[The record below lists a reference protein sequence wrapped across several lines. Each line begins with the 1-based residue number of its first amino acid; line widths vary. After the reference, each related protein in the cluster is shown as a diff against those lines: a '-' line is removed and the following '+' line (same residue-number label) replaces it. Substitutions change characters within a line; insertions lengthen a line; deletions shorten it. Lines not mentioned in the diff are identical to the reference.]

1 MKSFDVMQMQAFLLF
16 FLLLCS
22 SGDAAPRIS
31 RASFVPPASPRIT
44 ASTAPT
50 STVAGGYGLCADS
63 KLFAKKK
70 TVAAAPK
77 KVQVKLLKHIA
88 GTGQAGEVIMV
99 TPAFFN
105 NKLRPTKSAEIISDE
120 EVKKQK
126 VEADAR
132 QAALNAAANGVVES
146 LEDFVLS
153 ISRKCGPDG
162 QLFGGIGPKVIMEE
176 LSKKMPNDLWSDKHV
191 RVATVTDEEGNALK
205 HDIKHLGMF
214 SASISLTK
222 DIVGK
227 VAISI
232 VEES

>member
-1 MKSFDVMQMQAFLLF
+1 M
-16 FLLLCS
+16 
-22 SGDAAPRIS
+22 
-31 RASFVPPASPRIT
+31 
-44 ASTAPT
+44 
-50 STVAGGYGLCADS
+50 CADT

-88 GTGQAGEVIMV
+88 GTGQAGDVIMV

-126 VEADAR
+126 FEADAR
-132 QAALNAAANGVVES
+132 QSALDAAANEVVKS

-153 ISRKCGPDG
+153 IPRKCGPDG

-176 LSKKMPNDLWSDKHV
+176 LSKKIPTELWSDKHV
-191 RVATVTDEEGNALK
+191 RVATVVDEEGNALK
-205 HDIKHLGMF
+205 GDIKHVGMF
-214 SASISLTK
+214 SATISLTK
-222 DIVGK
+222 DVVGK
-227 VAISI
+227 VAISV
-232 VEES
+232 VEEP

>member
-1 MKSFDVMQMQAFLLF
+1 MKSSVTMRKQAVLLF
-16 FLLLCS
+16 VLLQCS
-22 SGDAAPRIS
+22 NVVAAPRIA

-44 ASTAPT
+44 SSRAPT

-88 GTGQAGEVIMV
+88 GTGQAGDVIMV

-105 NKLRPTKSAEIISDE
+105 NKLRPTRSAEIISDE
-120 EVKKQK
+120 EVTKQK
-126 VEADAR
+126 IEAERR
-132 QAALNAAANGVVES
+132 QAALDAAANAVVTN

-153 ISRKCGPDG
+153 IPRKSGPDG
-162 QLFGGIGPKVIMEE
+162 QLFGGIGPKIIMEE
-176 LSKKMPNDLWSDKHV
+176 LSKRMPNELWSEKNV
-191 RVATVTDEEGNALK
+191 RIVTLTDEEGNALK
-205 HDIKHLGMF
+205 GDIKHLGKF

-222 DIVGK
+222 GIVGK